1 MFTKILFT
9 VSIFLIISCESA
21 IDISIVYFKQGNEL
35 YDKQKF
41 SEAIEKYTEAININS
56 HDQNYYFNRGSAYY
70 QIEKYEVEVD
80 E

>member
-9 VSIFLIISCESA
+9 VYIFLIISCESA
-21 IDISIVYFKQGNEL
+21 IDLSIVYYKQGNEL

-41 SEAIEKYTEAININS
+41 SEAIEKY
-56 HDQNYYFNRGSAYY
+56 
-70 QIEKYEVEVD
+70 EVEVD